1 MDFQAIVVRFLDAV
15 LRFLA
20 TFELLKCLIFSR
32 KNGFLGHGSWV
43 AYFRFFSSKISAGEN
58 FVVLENGQKL
68 CEGTGVFWWGRGHKF
83 FWRRRKGGIKII
95 PKT

>member
-1 MDFQAIVVRFLDAV
+1 MRFLDAV

-68 CEGTGVFWWGRGHKF
+68 CEGTGVFWWEGGIIF
-83 FWRRRKGGIKII
+83 FGADERGGIKII
-95 PKT
+95 AKK